1 MKIYK
6 HNLKDAKP
14 FVTKDNSI
22 IRSILD
28 RTNSPVKNESMA
40 EAVLRKGKST
50 IEHVHKKSEEIYYF
64 TQGTGVIYL
73 NDKKIKVKTGD
84 GVLISPGERHRLVNT
99 GGYDIKILCLCSPPY
114 SHEDTLITRHNFE
127 MVIFDF
133 DGTLVDSAPGIWKT
147 ANEMAKLYGVKPI
160 TMNQVTTS
168 VGTGL
173 DNFIEDLFPE
183 QLEKYPMKTMIKTYR
198 KIYLRSFAFG
208 LKIFKNVVT
217 VLKYLKK
224 RKIKAAIVS
233 NKLKKYVDE
242 INKYTGIDKY
252 FNITLGSESVKKM
265 KPDPEAVFYIMRKYG
280 LNKENILLVGDS
292 QYDIETAK
300 NAGVTSVFITQ
311 GYADIK
317 KVNRLSPDYC
327 FNDIGKLMEI
337 L

>member
-14 FVTKDNSI
+14 FFTKDTSI

-28 RTNSPVKNESMA
+28 QTNAPVKNESLA
-40 EAVLRKGKST
+40 EAVLRKSKST
-50 IEHVHKKSEEIYYF
+50 IEHVHGKSEEIYYF
-64 TQGTGVIYL
+64 TKGTGVMYL

-84 GVLISPGERHRLVNT
+84 GVLISPGVRHRLVNT
-99 GGYDIKILCLCSPPY
+99 GAHEIKILCLCAPPY
-114 SHEDTLITRHNFE
+114 SHEDTLTTKRNLK

-160 TMNQVTTS
+160 TMKQVTTS

-183 QLEKYPMKTMIKTYR
+183 QLKKYSMEAMIKTYR
-198 KIYLRSFAFG
+198 KIYSHSFAFG
-208 LKIFKNVVT
+208 LKVFRNVVA
-217 VLKYLKK
+217 VLKYMEK

-242 INKYTGIDKY
+242 INKYIGINKY
-252 FNITLGSESVKKM
+252 FDITLGSESVKKM
-265 KPDPEAVFYIMRKYG
+265 KPHPEAVFYIMKKYG
-280 LNKENILLVGDS
+280 LNKEDVLLVGDS

-300 NAGVTSVFITQ
+300 NAGVTSAFITQ
-311 GYADIK
+311 GYADLK
-317 KVNRLSPDYC
+317 KVMKLSPDFC
-327 FNDIGKLMEI
+327 FNDIGKLREI